1 MADRRRPSDG
11 ELDLWARATMDVRPR
26 RHAQRISRPLPA
38 APRRRVRTVATEPG
52 DSDRRQDPGP
62 AVQSMDEKLRRKI
75 RRGRAGI
82 EAKLDLHGHYQAEAY
97 RALSHFIASSRQ
109 RGRRL
114 VLVITGK
121 GAPGGEGGVLRRM
134 VPQWLAAPPLNQDVI
149 SISQADLRHGGE
161 GALYVRLRAD
171 RSPKE

>member
-11 ELDLWARATMDVRPR
+11 ELDLWARATKDVRPL
-26 RHAQRISRPLPA
+26 RHAPRISRPLPA
-38 APRRRVRTVATEPG
+38 APLRRGRKVANEPG

-97 RALSHFIASSRQ
+97 RAVSDGLALSRK
-109 RGRRL
+109 RGRRR
-114 VLVITGK
+114 VLVISNCWPLFQKMRWRQTTGYHCVK
-121 GAPGGEGGVLRRM
+121 NSFPMVSTSRR
-134 VPQWLAAPPLNQDVI
+134 
-149 SISQADLRHGGE
+149 
-161 GALYVRLRAD
+161 
-171 RSPKE
+171 